1 VVERS
6 PSSVLLLPHAE
17 HSAAQAGA
25 LAHPD
30 GYPDARRPAVA
41 ALAPRPTDADQWTPS
56 ASDASDGAPR
66 GAAEAGAHQP
76 PHLAD
81 EGAGR
86 SVVLELDVL
95 APGGLQLDAH
105 SQPKLAVQAQT
116 DAVAELCK
124 PDADRSAAQS
134 FAVRAAV
141 AERSDSEEQLDAE
154 LPPAEPQMQP
164 AMVRPEPAA
173 QLRPRVVVVVWP
185 DAAVPQPAARAQHK
199 QASPLVW
206 GSQSEQRAQAAPVQ
220 PQALAL
226 EQLLEQVQRALLP
239 QRAEPRQV
247 SPQLAALPGGVAAEP
262 RPLPSSA

>member
-1 VVERS
+1 
-6 PSSVLLLPHAE
+6 
-17 HSAAQAGA
+17 
-25 LAHPD
+25 
-30 GYPDARRPAVA
+30 
-41 ALAPRPTDADQWTPS
+41 
-56 ASDASDGAPR
+56 
-66 GAAEAGAHQP
+66 
-76 PHLAD
+76 
-81 EGAGR
+81 
-86 SVVLELDVL
+86 
-95 APGGLQLDAH
+95 LDAH
-105 SQPKLAVQAQT
+105 SQPKLAVQAQP

-124 PDADRSAAQS
+124 PDAARSAEQS
-134 FAVRAAV
+134 FAVPGAVERWEPAA
-141 AERSDSEEQLDAE
+141 QPDAA
-154 LPPAEPQMQP
+154 LPPAEPQTQP
-164 AMVRPEPAA
+164 AIVRQEPAA
-173 QLRPRVVVVVWP
+173 QLRPRVAVVVWP